1 MLSTISSK
9 ILRFIQY
16 ILVLLFII
24 FEELVWETFAKPI
37 YEWVKEL
44 NILQQ
49 LQTKLVGV
57 NRYIILILFVLLFVV
72 EEIAGIFAG
81 LLFVKGLILLGIL
94 VYMLRIPI
102 VGFTFWLFHA
112 TESKLLSFE
121 WFKWIYTLIVRFFDW
136 VKSRDIYK
144 KVIQIKASI
153 KENIKI
159 YKQRYLSGNG
169 KIVSDLKK
177 LYHIL
182 KSRFKEAQDQ

>member
-57 NRYIILILFVLLFVV
+57 NRYIILILFVLLFVM

-81 LLFVKGLILLGIL
+81 LLFVKGLMLLGIL

-144 KVIQIKASI
+144 KVMQIKASI

-182 KSRFKEAQDQ
+182 KSKFKKAQD

>member
-1 MLSTISSK
+1 MLSTIPRK